1 MRVAVLGAG
10 AVGSRAARQLA
21 STPSVRH
28 LVVADVDRTRAA
40 SVVSS
45 IADPG
50 RVTVADAP
58 ADEVGR
64 GMDVV
69 VLALAPGAHLP
80 LAERCLERGA
90 SVVSTSDQ
98 VEDVTALLAL
108 DAEARERAL
117 RVVVGGGFA
126 PGLTCVLAA
135 HAAETFDVVDEVHVA
150 KVGTGGPA
158 CARQHHDALAG
169 VALDWRDGGWVR
181 RRGGSGRELCWF
193 PDPVGPADCY
203 RAALP
208 DALLLGPAFPGARRI
223 TARVG
228 ANRRDRFTARLPMLR
243 RPHPE
248 RWGGRLGWR
257 CVGVEG
263 GRVKSPVLGGPWI
276 GAPGVGRCDRWRVAA
291 VWITEGLAGGRV
303 PGGYARAVSPF
314 AVPRELARRGV
325 RRRRSRA
332 AGARSAH
339 AGGPRRSGPPSRG
352 NSKRV
357 ASTVRP

>member
-248 RWGGRLGWR
+248 GG
-257 CVGVEG
+257 VGAVRVEVR
-263 GRVKSPVLGGPWI
+263 GRRGRARDVTVLG
-276 GAPGVGRCDRWRVAA
+276 AMDRPGVAAGSVAAVAA
-291 VWITEGLAGGRV
+291 VWITEGLAGG
-303 PGGYARAVSPF
+303 PGAGGLAGAVSP
-314 AVPRELARRGV
+314 VPFLAELARRGV
-325 RRRRSRA
+325 KA
-332 AGARSAH
+332 AAFEGAGAARLT
-339 AGGPRRSGPPSRG
+339 P
-352 NSKRV
+352 
-357 ASTVRP
+357 